1 MSFAL
6 RTFGMGFVAG
16 LRSLTAPAV
25 ALASTG
31 SPLTLPASVLA
42 AGELVADKLPITP
55 SRLEQP
61 GLGIRICS
69 GAYCAFVLADA
80 FDGDIGCGLA
90 NGILGALTGAW
101 AGYNVRKKLDES
113 TPLPDF
119 VLGLT
124 EDALAVSAAFLL
136 AQRDEART
144 QSDGAGE
151 SGSHSAS

>member
-31 SPLTLPASVLA
+31 SPLTLPVSLLA
-42 AGELVADKLPITP
+42 AGELIADKLPITP
-55 SRLEQP
+55 SRLERP

-101 AGYNVRKKLDES
+101 AGYNIRKKLGDS
-113 TPLPDF
+113 TPVPDIL
-119 VLGLT
+119 LGMT
-124 EDALAVSAAFLL
+124 EDALAISAAFLL
-136 AQRDEART
+136 AQRDEAPT
-144 QSDGAGE
+144 QPDSAGE
-151 SGSHSAS
+151 STASSAS